1 MKKKLF
7 FFCCFCFSV
16 NLLSQTVG
24 ITDFMRLNP
33 YSNTNNPAYFIP
45 YDWYV
50 GVPGLANV
58 NISFYN
64 TSIFYKNLIKI
75 DSKGIADDVTINK
88 FLKTIPKNSWLNTE
102 MGIEVFGFGFR
113 KYNYFFTFACRLKV
127 DASLKYSK
135 SLFRFLLKDTPLP
148 DNIEDIDY
156 YSKVN
161 LESNLKIYKE
171 LCFGFQGQILDNLYI
186 GVRPKILLGLLDF
199 KTNAFN
205 AKFSTNVSD
214 DVIAGNY
221 NINLNAASVFPFYKK
236 DSEGNIK
243 IDLGSLFSTGIGSK
257 KIMNDIL
264 TKNIGFAIDLGVVY
278 RINQEFRVSASI
290 TDLGFIKWKSSALK
304 ISTDPNANSFDF
316 SRINADELLKLLK
329 TGSID
334 ADKNKDFFNGVICSE
349 INSYVTMLTSKIMI
363 DGYFDVT
370 PSNRFIIQGKGY
382 ILGKN
387 FLPQLTL
394 AYNGT
399 FYNAIDVV
407 VSYSM
412 MEKSFANLGIGLGF
426 RMGPA
431 HLYFGT
437 DNVLAAFS
445 KNSKD
450 VIAPINL
457 FNASRVDFTVGLLVD
472 FPFKA
477 KVKEPVLK
485 SIFKKKVKKDEDM
498 NELVLKSINN

>member
-1 MKKKLF
+1 
-7 FFCCFCFSV
+7 
-16 NLLSQTVG
+16 
-24 ITDFMRLNP
+24 MRLNP
-33 YSNTNNPAYFIP
+33 YSNISHPACFIP

-50 GVPGLANV
+50 GVPGFSNV

-64 TSIFYKNLIKI
+64 TSIFYKNLIVI
-75 DSKGIADDVTINK
+75 DSKGKADDVTINK
-88 FLKTIPKNSWLNTE
+88 FLKSIPKNSWLNTE
-102 MGIEVFGFGFR
+102 ISLELLGFGFR
-113 KYNYFFTFACRLKV
+113 QYNYFFTFAYRLKV

-135 SLFRFLLKDTPLP
+135 SLFRFLLQDTPLP
-148 DNIEDIDY
+148 NSIEDIDY

-161 LESNLKIYKE
+161 IEANMKIYKE

-205 AKFSTNVSD
+205 AKFSTNVND
-214 DVIAGNY
+214 NLIAGNY
-221 NINLNAASVFPFYKK
+221 NINLNIASVFPFYKK
-236 DSEGNIK
+236 DSGGNIK
-243 IDLGSLFSTGIGSK
+243 IDIGSLFSSGIGNK
-257 KIMNDIL
+257 KIINDMF
-264 TKNIGFAIDLGVVY
+264 TKNLGFAIDLGAVY
-278 RINQEFRVSASI
+278 RINQEIRVSASI
-290 TDLGFIKWKSSALK
+290 TDLGFIRWKSSALK

-316 SRINADELLKLLK
+316 SRLDVDELLELLK
-329 TGSID
+329 TGSIN
-334 ADKNKDFFNGVICSE
+334 ANKNNDFFNGVICSE
-349 INSYVTMLTSKIMI
+349 INSYITMLTSKIMI
-363 DGYFDVT
+363 DCYFDLT
-370 PSNRFIIQGKGY
+370 PSNRFILQGKGY

-412 MEKSFANLGIGLGF
+412 MKKSFANLGIGLGF

-445 KNSKD
+445 KNTKD
-450 VIAPINL
+450 VIAPVNL
-457 FNASRVDFTVGLLVD
+457 FNASRVDFTFGLLVD
-472 FPFKA
+472 FPFKE
-477 KVKEPVLK
+477 KVKESVLK
-485 SIFKKKVKKDEDM
+485 SIFKKKVNKDKEQNALD
-498 NELVLKSINN
+498 LTSINY